1 MAMRLC
7 TRTLMGIRPL
17 TMSSFS
23 TVKEIKKGG
32 AVVHHPPSIHSYYV
46 VVGVVGLGLMG
57 HGIAQ
62 VAAQAGYD
70 VVALESNHD
79 ALDRGDK
86 RIEDSLKKMIAKDVK
101 KGKMTEVQQHAV
113 TTSSH
118 YNCYLRVKR
127 GDKLLEMFHFTV
139 VVLWLNTG

>member
-1 MAMRLC
+1 MLRCVRALTALRPVY
-7 TRTLMGIRPL
+7 IRESYL
-17 TMSSFS
+17 ST
-23 TVKEIKKGG
+23 TVKQIKKG
-32 AVVHHPPSIHSYYV
+32 HEFYIPHIILHEHFT
-46 VVGVVGLGLMG
+46 VGVVGLGLMG

-101 KGKMTEVQQHAV
+101 KGKITEVYV
-113 TTSSH
+113 TI
-118 YNCYLRVKR
+118 
-127 GDKLLEMFHFTV
+127 DE
-139 VVLWLNTG
+139 